1 MKVLGKNG
9 TYQENKRKESPFPAV
24 AGDKVSMIGS
34 IFLNYGDEQPYLN
47 HCVVLDGCEPFED
60 YELEAV
66 DDEKDLLLRWTELIQ
81 EDPDIIIGYNIFGFD
96 WDYMIQRA
104 DECDCLEE
112 LENYHDLPINL
123 AVL

>member
-1 MKVLGKNG
+1 MNNL
-9 TYQENKRKESPFPAV
+9 
-24 AGDKVSMIGS
+24 I
-34 IFLNYGDEQPYLN
+34 LN

-81 EDPDIIIGYNIFGFD
+81 EEDPDIIIGYNIFGFD

-112 LENYHDLPINL
+112 FRKLSRFTDQSCSCLLYTSD
-123 AVL
+123 AADD